1 MLISKELGI
10 SCAYTSVADYET
22 IMPSAMKNFTFRVPQ
37 KTYDRLLEAVK
48 LTGRT
53 RSSIVREAWERRMA
67 EWPELDDSEKFH
79 SVEGSDAP
87 SAQTRP
93 TPAS

>member
-10 SCAYTSVADYET
+10 GSGCSSVANYET
-22 IMPSAMKNFTFRVPQ
+22 IMSSAMKNFTFRVPQ
-37 KTYDRLLEAVK
+37 ETYDRLLEAVK

-67 EWPELDDSEKFH
+67 EWPELKDSDTFH
-79 SVEGSDAP
+79 SVEGPDAS
-87 SAQTRP
+87 SART
-93 TPAS
+93 